1 VVEPSVIEG
10 PKQLSRFSD
19 KPEDASLEDLFPP
32 IDKRGD
38 NGAEPSTSTTV
49 QELQYNGVHNEFAK
63 GLNARVEK
71 QKENDSESMNGG
83 KLIEFAMQLEN
94 IDASVLYNTT
104 AALSMYLWY
113 LK

>member
-1 VVEPSVIEG
+1 MVEPSVIEG

-49 QELQYNGVHNEFAK
+49 QELQYNGVHEFAK

-94 IDASVLYNTT
+94 IDASVLHNTT
-104 AALSMYLWY
+104 VALSMYL
-113 LK
+113 

>member
-1 VVEPSVIEG
+1 MVEPSVVEG

-49 QELQYNGVHNEFAK
+49 QELKYNGVQNAFLK

-71 QKENDSESMNGG
+71 QKENDNESMNGG

-94 IDASVLYNTT
+94 IDALVLHNTT
-104 AALSMYLWY
+104 LSLYLLY